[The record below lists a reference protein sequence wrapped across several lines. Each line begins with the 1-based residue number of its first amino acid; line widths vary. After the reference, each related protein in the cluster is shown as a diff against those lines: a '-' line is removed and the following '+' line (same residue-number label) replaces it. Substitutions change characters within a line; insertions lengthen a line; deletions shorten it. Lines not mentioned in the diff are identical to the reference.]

1 MFKILIFV
9 IFLIIIYLLFL
20 NKKKSIGNKYHH
32 SQEKKMEKNSIVKKD
47 HLIKDNEFNKEL
59 VKLKKELNKNI
70 KYDLQDESDDLEY
83 CKLFIEIE

>member
-1 MFKILIFV
+1 
-9 IFLIIIYLLFL
+9 
-20 NKKKSIGNKYHH
+20 
-32 SQEKKMEKNSIVKKD
+32 MEKNSIVKKD